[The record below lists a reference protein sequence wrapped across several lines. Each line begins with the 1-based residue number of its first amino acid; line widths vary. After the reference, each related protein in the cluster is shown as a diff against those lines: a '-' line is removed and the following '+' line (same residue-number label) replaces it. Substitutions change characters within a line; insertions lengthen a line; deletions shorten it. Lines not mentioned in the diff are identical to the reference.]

1 MSKVK
6 GNLDIALKTAE
17 KVLSECGTTPSVR
30 FKLTDNNNP
39 TIFESKVGGIP
50 YMPKDFKVPVDGD
63 GIQLRLLMQIRCS
76 DVTGCDIFPKK
87 GILQFWIS
95 ANEVWG
101 MEIAGYKAGY
111 RVIYYDT
118 IDETVNKNDISAKIS
133 EMTEYEKEYFP
144 VKGVFGVEFYPC
156 TETIP
161 TRSNEYQKLFCKYY
175 NELSDEKINSLYDF
189 PFDILNTILYSID
202 SSYGHKIGGSSD
214 YCQFEPRE
222 GEELEKY
229 NFQLLQLSSDFKRHE
244 QKIMWGDAG
253 IGHFFINSEKL
264 KNCDFSDI
272 FYYADCC

>member
-17 KVLSECGTTPSVR
+17 KVLSECDKTPSVR
-30 FKLTDNNNP
+30 FRLTDNNKP

-50 YMPKDFKVPVDGD
+50 YMPKDFKVPINDD

-95 ANEVWG
+95 ADEVWG
-101 MEIAGYKAGY
+101 MDTSGYK
-111 RVIYYDT
+111 VIYYDE
-118 IDETVNKNDISAKIS
+118 IDETLSETDIIS
-133 EMTEYEKEYFP
+133 KYPEMTEYEKEFFP
-144 VKGVFGVEFYPC
+144 VQGVFGIEFYPC

-175 NELSDEKINSLYDF
+175 NELSDEKINSIYDF
-189 PFDILNTILYSID
+189 PYSILEKILYNID

-214 YCQFEPRE
+214 YCQYEPRE

-229 NFQLLQLSSDFKRHE
+229 NFQLLQLTSDFGSYE
-244 QKIMWGDAG
+244 EEKIMWGDAG
-253 IGHFFINSEKL
+253 IGHFFINSQKL
-264 KNCDFSDI
+264 KECDFNDI